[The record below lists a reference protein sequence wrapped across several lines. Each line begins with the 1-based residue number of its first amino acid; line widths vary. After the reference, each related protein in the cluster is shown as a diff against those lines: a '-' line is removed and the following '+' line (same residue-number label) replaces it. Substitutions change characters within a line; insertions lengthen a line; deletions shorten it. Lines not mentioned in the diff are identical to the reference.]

1 MKQPCKDK
9 TWQGW
14 EQIYGYARRLYLTKI
29 AVFKIKLFM
38 SVKSQTLDTY
48 RELVKLGKFA

>member
-1 MKQPCKDK
+1 MAGLGTD
-9 TWQGW
+9 
-14 EQIYGYARRLYLTKI
+14 ILRRLYLTKI